1 MLKLDTTDL
10 SLRVRQ
16 HGVLH
21 GGVETNCRNDDY
33 PGIYT
38 RVDNYD
44 VWTFIKSEGRSFYLF
59 NFNIHDLSS
68 LLMPMPAHQD
78 LRKGLVMVSM

>member
-10 SLRVRQ
+10 SPRVRQ

-21 GGVETNCRNDDY
+21 GGVERDCNNNIY

-38 RVDNYD
+38 RVDDYD
-44 VWTFIKSEGRSFYLF
+44 VWTFINSEVFGGPSG
-59 NFNIHDLSS
+59 S
-68 LLMPMPAHQD
+68 
-78 LRKGLVMVSM
+78 